1 VKESVL
7 FLSVN
12 PFETRFALREKS
24 RLVTYRAERQRTSS
38 TVGNLYKGR
47 VTRVLPGMQA
57 AFVDLGLSRDAF
69 LYVRE
74 AGGVLDDYSD
84 LFGVED
90 SGGLAPAP
98 ADAAIGDLLRQGQE
112 LLVQVVKDQIGTK
125 GARLTT
131 HITLPGRFLV
141 YLPTMQQHGVSRRIS
156 AMEERGR
163 LKSLVEAFDCPGGWI
178 ARTAAEGV
186 GQAELEADRDY
197 LLELWGKVH
206 GAADRASAPS
216 LVHREL
222 SPVLRTVR
230 DIFTDAIQECWV
242 DDEDSFREVLDFLEQ
257 TDPSLVPRVSL
268 FRRASDLMAAFGID
282 RELEKA
288 LKPKVWLK
296 SGGYLVVNQTEALV
310 AIDVNTGKF
319 VGSTSLEDTVFRNNI
334 EAVRE
339 IVRQL
344 RLRDL
349 GGIIVID
356 FIDMESVDN
365 RRAVYD
371 SLVEELKT
379 DPARTQMLPMS
390 EIGLVQLTRK
400 RTRPS
405 LDRTLS
411 RECPYCHG
419 SGRIKSL
426 PTICLEIR
434 REILE
439 TAEAEG
445 TDQISLAVH
454 PEVSHYL
461 QGPFR
466 ELLRELEDTH
476 ALHVILR
483 ENPLF
488 HEEQYEIIA

>member
-1 VKESVL
+1 MNSIL

-12 PFETRFALREKS
+12 PFETRVALRDKS
-24 RLVTYRAERQRTSS
+24 RLVSYRAERHRTSS
-38 TVGNLYKGR
+38 VVGNLYKGR

-57 AFVDLGLSRDAF
+57 AFVEIGLHRDGF

-74 AGGVLDDYSD
+74 AGGILDEFTDIFRVDDEESPSIEPETD
-84 LFGVED
+84 
-90 SGGLAPAP
+90 
-98 ADAAIGDLLRQGQE
+98 IGDLLRQGQE
-112 LLVQVVKDQIGTK
+112 ILVQIVKDPIGTK

-141 YLPTMQQHGVSRRIS
+141 YMPTVVQLGVSRRITDDD
-156 AMEERGR
+156 ERTR
-163 LKSLVEAFDCPGGWI
+163 LKGIIESFGGGGWI
-178 ARTAAEGV
+178 VRTAGEGQGV
-186 GQAELEADRDY
+186 AELEADRRY
-197 LLELWGKVH
+197 LVRLWEQVQSG
-206 GAADRASAPS
+206 ADRVHAPY
-216 LVHREL
+216 LIHREL
-222 SPVLRTVR
+222 SPVLRAVR
-230 DIFTDAIQECWV
+230 DTFTAAVQEAWV
-242 DDEDSFREVLDFLEQ
+242 DDEEAYEEILSFLEQ
-257 TDPSLVPRVSL
+257 TDPTLVPRLKLYRKST
-268 FRRASDLMAAFGID
+268 DLMSAFGLD

-288 LKPKVWLK
+288 LRPKIWLK

-319 VGSTSLEDTVFRNNI
+319 VGSKSLEDTVFALNL

-356 FIDMESVDN
+356 FIDMEDTTH
-365 RRAVYD
+365 R
-371 SLVEELKT
+371 LELYEALQRELET
-379 DPARTQMLPMS
+379 DPARTQLLPMS
-390 EIGLVQLTRK
+390 DIGLIQLTRK

-419 SGRIKSL
+419 SGRIKAL

-434 REILE
+434 RELLAAVTSDIR
-439 TAEAEG
+439 
-445 TDQISLAVH
+445 DQVSLVVH

-466 ELLRELEDTH
+466 DLLRELEDVH
-476 ALHVILR
+476 GVQVILR
-483 ENPLF
+483 ENPLL
-488 HEEQYEIIA
+488 HQEQFEIIG